1 MNHSTIQGPIKIWR
15 VYSTLIFWSLKQLMI
30 SRNQINHLHI
40 FKIVTFS
47 KILKGLAK
55 KWGLSG
61 SLFIFILK
69 YIVDNISM
77 DDSKLVWWELWIFMW
92 GRWNSIY
99 FYIQMNNLKGYLLR
113 PFKSGPILRS
123 LINLIYLKFV
133 ILLEYQ
139 IRRTTFIEDFVNFIQ

>member
-1 MNHSTIQGPIKIWR
+1 MNHSTIQGPVKIWK

-61 SLFIFILK
+61 PLFIFILK

-77 DDSKLVWWELWIFMW
+77 DDPKLVWWELWIFMW

-113 PFKSGPILRS
+113 TFKSGLS
-123 LINLIYLKFV
+123 KTCYLYF
-133 ILLEYQ
+133 LCQFWGL
-139 IRRTTFIEDFVNFIQ
+139 